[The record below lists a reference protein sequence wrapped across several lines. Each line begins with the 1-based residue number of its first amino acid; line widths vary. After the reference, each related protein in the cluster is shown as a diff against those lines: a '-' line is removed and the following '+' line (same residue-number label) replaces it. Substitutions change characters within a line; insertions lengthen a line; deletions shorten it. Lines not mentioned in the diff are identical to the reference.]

1 MTVNCLK
8 KQKTMYKALL
18 LHLNAKW
25 NQIVMKISVNKIK
38 IVAIT
43 GKCGGENGI
52 KENIRT

>member
-1 MTVNCLK
+1 MIVNRLE

-18 LHLNAKW
+18 LHLNEKW

-43 GKCGGENGI
+43 GKCVGENGT